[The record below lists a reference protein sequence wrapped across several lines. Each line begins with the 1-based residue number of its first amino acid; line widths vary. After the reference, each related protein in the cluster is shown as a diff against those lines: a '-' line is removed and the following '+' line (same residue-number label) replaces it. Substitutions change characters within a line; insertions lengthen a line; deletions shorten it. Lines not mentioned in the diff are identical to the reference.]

1 MNCFRTQITCAKL
14 VFSSSATK
22 PTSVDWVFI
31 GDCTYPRYREIM
43 DNFLG
48 KKRLFSRLRMFNS
61 IARRILSKNP
71 LLATLQYK
79 SIFWENISPPK
90 NSERVTQTRKLS
102 RFKHLC
108 ISEAGQPFIDKYKNP
123 SHLNE
128 RRGWAEYQS
137 CRQSIMPIGCFPVL
151 SCW

>member
-1 MNCFRTQITCAKL
+1 
-14 VFSSSATK
+14 
-22 PTSVDWVFI
+22 
-31 GDCTYPRYREIM
+31 M
-43 DNFLG
+43 DNFVG
-48 KKRLFSRLRMFNS
+48 KKRLFSPLRMFNS

-79 SIFWENISPPK
+79 SIFLKKTFRHQRI
-90 NSERVTQTRKLS
+90 SERITQTRKLS

-128 RRGWAEYQS
+128 RRG
-137 CRQSIMPIGCFPVL
+137 
-151 SCW
+151 